1 MNRND
6 PCHCGSGRK
15 FKKCHGV
22 PSATGADL
30 GTLSIVRRSELAR
43 ASACKT
49 LDVQLHDEML
59 AWAARHLG
67 PAWIQNAAKTF
78 SWHDVPEVEQDE
90 TMLLGT
96 WMLYHMPISDTDPM
110 PLAWRYR
117 EAARLHREPA
127 KERLVNAQLEA
138 TIGVWEVQSVER
150 GVGSQV
156 KDLLTGAERFI
167 YDASSTKTLEPW
179 LALLGYVVDCDG
191 ISFFGGLHYQPLTPI
206 DVEEIVRATRKDAH
220 VRTRPVSRD
229 FLLNCDRQLDLIDQ
243 WRNAIDG
250 MHDAIDQRVLHNTD
264 GEEISMQ
271 ADRFDVSVSRAEILR
286 RLATIPG
293 AEPPDREGKEDIIA
307 VLREASNPSAMLG
320 LTVVGRMVLSG
331 KSLTAETNSLARA
344 DALKAAIEQA
354 AGDAVQYR
362 IRKSESMESLLESHA
377 TTTPSPNVFT
387 SESENM
393 PPEVREAM
401 RQLMAKY
408 DAQWPDTPIPAL
420 GNITPRAAARDAKRR
435 PVLERLLKD
444 MESRGGPRGV
454 GMGMDI
460 AAIRRELGV

>member
-6 PCHCGSGRK
+6 PCPCGSGRK
-15 FKKCHGV
+15 YKKCHGA

-30 GTLSIVRRSELAR
+30 NALSIVRRSELAR

-67 PAWIQNAAKTF
+67 DAWIKNAVKTF
-78 SWHDVPEVEQDE
+78 SWHDLPVVEPGED
-90 TMLLGT
+90 MILGT

-138 TIGVWEVQSVER
+138 TIGVWEIQSIER

-156 KDLLTGAERFI
+156 KELLTGTERFI

-179 LALLGYVVDCDG
+179 LGLLGYVVDCDG
-191 ISFFGGLHYQPLTPI
+191 ISFFGGLHYQPLAPI
-206 DVEEIVRATRKDAH
+206 DVEEIVRATRKAAH
-220 VRTRPVSRD
+220 VRTRPVPRD
-229 FLLNCDRQLDLIDQ
+229 FLLSCDRQLDLIDE
-243 WRNAIDG
+243 WRNAIDR
-250 MHDAIDQRVLHNTD
+250 MHDAIDERVLHNTD
-264 GEEISMQ
+264 GEAVSIQ
-271 ADRFDVSVSRAEILR
+271 TDRFDVSGSRAEILQ

-293 AEPPDREGKEDIIA
+293 AEPPEREGKADIIA
-307 VLREASNPSAMLG
+307 VLREASSDSVMIG
-320 LTVVGRMVLSG
+320 LTVVGRIVLSG
-331 KSLTAETNSLARA
+331 QSLTAETNSLARA
-344 DALKAAIEQA
+344 DALKAAIEHA
-354 AGDAVQYR
+354 VGDAVHFR
-362 IRKSESMESLLESHA
+362 IRKSESMDSLLESHA
-377 TTTPSPNVFT
+377 TTPSPNVFT

-408 DAQWPDTPIPAL
+408 DAQWPDTKIPAL
-420 GNITPRAAARDAKRR
+420 GNITPRAAARDPKLR

-444 MESRGGPRGV
+444 MESRGEPRGA

>member
-15 FKKCHGV
+15 YKKCHGA

-30 GTLSIVRRSELAR
+30 NALSIVRRSELAR

-67 PAWIQNAAKTF
+67 DAWIKNAVKTF
-78 SWHDVPEVEQDE
+78 SWHDLPEVEPGED
-90 TMLLGT
+90 MILGT

-138 TIGVWEVQSVER
+138 TIGVWEIQSIER

-156 KDLLTGAERFI
+156 KELLTGTERFI

-179 LALLGYVVDCDG
+179 LGLLGYVVDCDG
-191 ISFFGGLHYQPLTPI
+191 ISFFGGLHYQPLAPI
-206 DVEEIVRATRKDAH
+206 DVEEIVRATRKAAH
-220 VRTRPVSRD
+220 VRTRPVPRD
-229 FLLNCDRQLDLIDQ
+229 FLLSCDRQLDLIDE
-243 WRNAIDG
+243 WRNAIDR
-250 MHDAIDQRVLHNTD
+250 MHDAIDERVLHNTD
-264 GEEISMQ
+264 GEAVSIQ
-271 ADRFDVSVSRAEILR
+271 TDRFDVSGSRAEILQ

-293 AEPPDREGKEDIIA
+293 AEPPEREGKADIIA
-307 VLREASNPSAMLG
+307 VLREASSDSVMIG
-320 LTVVGRMVLSG
+320 LTVVGRIVLSG
-331 KSLTAETNSLARA
+331 QSLTAETNSPARA
-344 DALKAAIEQA
+344 DALKAAIEHA
-354 AGDAVQYR
+354 VGDAVHFR
-362 IRKSESMESLLESHA
+362 IRKSESMDSLLESHA
-377 TTTPSPNVFT
+377 TTPSPNVFT

-408 DAQWPDTPIPAL
+408 DAQWPDTKIPAL
-420 GNITPRAAARDAKRR
+420 GNITPRAAARDPKLR

-444 MESRGGPRGV
+444 MESRGEPRGA

>member
-6 PCHCGSGRK
+6 PCPCGSGRK
-15 FKKCHGV
+15 YKKCHGAL
-22 PSATGADL
+22 SATGAYL

-59 AWAARHLG
+59 SWAQRHLG
-67 PAWIQNAAKTF
+67 DAWIKNAVKTF
-78 SWHDVPEVEQDE
+78 SWHDVPEVEPGED
-90 TMLLGT
+90 MILGT

-127 KERLVNAQLEA
+127 KERLVNAHLEA
-138 TIGVWEVQSVER
+138 IIGVWEVQSIER

-156 KDLLTGAERFI
+156 KELLTGAERFI
-167 YDASSTKTLEPW
+167 YDASSTETLEPW
-179 LALLGYVVDCDG
+179 LGLLGYVVDCDG
-191 ISFFGGLHYQPLTPI
+191 ISFFGGLHYMPLRPI
-206 DVEEIVRATRKDAH
+206 DVDEIVRETRKAAH

-229 FLLNCDRQLDLIDQ
+229 FLLSGDRQLDLIDQ
-243 WRNAIDG
+243 WRNAIDR
-250 MHDAIDQRVLHNTD
+250 MHDAIDEHVMHNTD
-264 GEEISMQ
+264 GDAISMQ
-271 ADRFDVSVSRAEILR
+271 TDRFDVSVSRAEILQ

-293 AEPPDREGKEDIIA
+293 AEPPERVEKEDIIA
-307 VLREASNPSAMLG
+307 VLRESSSDSIMLG
-320 LTVVGRMVLSG
+320 PTVVGRLVLSG
-331 KSLTAETNSLARA
+331 KSLTAEANSLTRA
-344 DALKAAIEQA
+344 DALKAAIEDA
-354 AGDAVQYR
+354 AGDAVRFR
-362 IRKSESMESLLESHA
+362 IRKSESLESLRESHA
-377 TTTPSPNVFT
+377 AAAAPTVFS

-393 PPEVREAM
+393 PPELREAM
-401 RQLMAKY
+401 AEMMAKY
-408 DAQWPDTPIPAL
+408 NAQWPDSKIPAL
-420 GNITPRAAARDAKRR
+420 GNITPRAAARDPKLR

-444 MESRGGPRGV
+444 MESRGAPPGA